1 MFLSVTESRARLKGM
16 TITGRKALGSVDV
29 FFYKDIGNATTCS
42 DANTFGTS
50 VCDDV
55 ILIPVNSGTE
65 VQYLTIV
72 VNNIL
77 TLCEV
82 QIFAGTIYK
91 HVYVL
96 NLALKQIRA

>member
-1 MFLSVTESRARLKGM
+1 M
-16 TITGRKALGSVDV
+16 TITGRETLSSVDV
-29 FFYKDIGNATTCS
+29 FLYKDDGDATTCS
-42 DANTFGTS
+42 DAKSFGTS

-65 VQYLTIV
+65 VQYLTIA

-82 QIFAGTIYK
+82 QIFAGTI
-91 HVYVL
+91 
-96 NLALKQIRA
+96 